1 MLGNIATGA
10 GGLALALMVLVFW
23 FLTLTHKWTK
33 DEIIIVILASIAMG
47 LSALSDFLLERLI
60 GW

>member
-10 GGLALALMVLVFW
+10 GGLTLTMMILVWW
-23 FLTLTHKWTK
+23 FLTITHKWTK
-33 DEIIIVILASIAMG
+33 DEIIIVILASIAME
-47 LSALSDFLLERLI
+47 LSVFSDFLLERLV

>member
-1 MLGNIATGA
+1 MLGNIATGV
-10 GGLALALMVLVFW
+10 GGLALTMMILVWW
-23 FLTLTHKWTK
+23 FLTITHKWTK

-47 LSALSDFLLERLI
+47 LSVLSDYLIERLV